1 MKTYTAEDILS
12 EVIRLIELTLKVPA
26 DQVDID
32 ANFETFGINS
42 LIVMEL
48 MENIEK
54 EFDVTLTPAQFS
66 NVDTVRSLAV
76 LLEGLLGEKAAES
89 GGAQAPSPVVAPMQ
103 AAAIAAPTAQA
114 SFAPTQGPQP
124 SSLHQATLSF
134 IRDRYG
140 IELPGGGY
148 ASMHDI
154 VDRLVLDHTGELLR
168 HFGIAVADDG
178 NGGARRRDAVAIVGI
193 SCRLPDAPDHRA
205 FWANLVD
212 GRDSMREIP
221 AERWDWQQHYAEK
234 VEPGKTIARWGAL
247 IDDVDRFDAGF
258 FAIPAEEAASMD
270 PQQRLL
276 LQETYRA
283 VEDAGI
289 DMKSL
294 AGSRTG
300 VFVGYEYS
308 EYEHHL
314 RQLNN
319 KDFTKG
325 PLFSSSSPS
334 YYLSNR
340 ISFVFDLCGPSE
352 SYNVNC
358 ASSAV
363 AINRA
368 FHSLLDGESDIAIA
382 GAVSLNLFEGDY
394 IASSQYGVLS
404 ADGSSRV
411 FDDDAN
417 GFTRGEGV
425 AAVVFKRLSDAER
438 DNDRIYAIVRG
449 VHQTYRGAARNIS
462 EVKHEAIS
470 RVLSECYERTGVPAS
485 SVRYIEVDGYATKW
499 ADSFEYEGVKGA
511 FANAGIDGKRVAL
524 GSLKANIGNV
534 ESVSGIANVIK
545 LAMSMHHGR
554 IPRTISVGK
563 VNTFM
568 DVASQKHPLYIA
580 DHDIVLDEIR
590 DGEGVPVLAGINSFA
605 DSGSNV
611 HILLEEYLSRKPAAA
626 EDRAKQLFLLSA
638 KSSERLLDSVRRHI
652 DFLANAGEGASL
664 ASLACTSQCGREAM
678 TERLAISAASVSELR
693 EKLEVVERA
702 GVREKLGL
710 EGRGIFRGRFEA
722 ADKQSIASLITAEM
736 SEGQLMRSK
745 ASGDWKPIGMLW
757 VNGANIPWA
766 GLWRGTGVAKAGLP
780 GYPFARDRYWID
792 VQATADRQATG
803 VATIRVPEAVQM
815 QPQAA
820 TADTGATAQGPVER
834 QWHFYVPADPAHV
847 PAGARS
853 LSPTAKIELFLR
865 QETALRMG
873 VAIEQVAI
881 DQDFIQLGLDSMA
894 IADLF
899 IRTDALLETNLSPS
913 VLFKNPEIGSLA
925 MYLGEVHAEQLDAIV
940 VAPDAPE
947 PGAVKAAGEVRVA
960 PNHAVQ
966 PVDILVPL
974 QTKGSQS
981 PIFAVPGA
989 GGGALSLQPL
999 AQALGGEQ
1007 PLYCLEAVG
1016 LDGSTE
1022 PHASVEDIAAFN
1034 LRALREVRAEG
1045 PYRLLGYSNGGIVAF
1060 EMARQ
1065 LSQAG
1070 EKVELAL
1077 LDTLSPAIEGKDA
1090 DVEMAEVFNHF
1101 VSSIGGSAT
1110 IDAKTLAAIPEG
1122 ERAKHLHRI
1131 VAEAGLEVPERQFV
1145 ATFDAAGASE
1155 RVCRDYRP
1163 SEVDA
1168 NVDVV
1173 LFRATRGYPGAPR
1186 DYGWSGH
1193 VKGGFQIHD
1202 VDATHFEVL
1211 AHEGVSVI
1219 ARTLGAEGKAKNGK
1233 RGRKQA
1239 PATAG
1244 AA

>member
-1 MKTYTAEDILS
+1 MTMLSAEDILS

-54 EFDVTLTPAQFS
+54 DFDVTLTPAQFS
-66 NVDTVRSLAV
+66 NVDTVRALAS
-76 LLEGLLGEKAAES
+76 LLERLLAEKDGET
-89 GGAQAPSPVVAPMQ
+89 GGATPAQSPANVAPVAQNPVSMPAPAVG
-103 AAAIAAPTAQA
+103 AAAHAPQT
-114 SFAPTQGPQP
+114 
-124 SSLHQATLSF
+124 SSLHQATLAF

-140 IELPGGGY
+140 IELPQASY
-148 ASMHDI
+148 ASMDDI
-154 VDRLVLDHTGELLR
+154 VNRLVLDHTGDLLR
-168 HFGIAVADDG
+168 HFGISVAGDG
-178 NGGARRRDAVAIVGI
+178 PAQRREAIAIVGI
-193 SCRLPDAPDHRA
+193 SCRFPDAPDHRA
-205 FWANLVD
+205 FWSNLME
-212 GRDSMREIP
+212 GRNSIREIP
-221 AERWDWQQHYAEK
+221 VERWDWREHYSDK
-234 VEPGKTIARWGAL
+234 IEPGKTVARWGAL
-247 IDDVDRFDAGF
+247 IDDVDCFDAGF

-308 EYEHHL
+308 EYEQHL
-314 RQLNN
+314 RRLNN

-340 ISFVFDLCGPSE
+340 ISYVLDLCGPSE

-368 FHSLLDGESDIAIA
+368 YHSLRDGESDIAIA
-382 GAVSLNLFEGDY
+382 AAVSLNLFEGDY

-404 ADGSSRV
+404 PDGSSRV
-411 FDDDAN
+411 FDDEAN

-425 AAVVFKRLSDAER
+425 AALVFKRLSDAER
-438 DNDRIYAIVRG
+438 DNDRIYAVVRG
-449 VHQTYRGAARNIS
+449 CHQTYRGAARNIS
-462 EVKHEAIS
+462 EVKHESIA
-470 RVLSECYERTGVPAS
+470 RVLSECYERAGVPAS
-485 SVRYIEVDGYATKW
+485 GLRYIEVDGYATKW
-499 ADSFEYEGVKGA
+499 ADSFEYEGIKGA
-511 FANAGIDGKRVAL
+511 FAGAGIEGKRVAL
-524 GSLKANIGNV
+524 GSLKGNIGNV

-545 LAMSMHHGR
+545 LALSMHHGR

-568 DVASQKHPLYIA
+568 DVASLKHPLYIA
-580 DHDIVLDEIR
+580 DHDIVLDAIR

-611 HILLEEYLSRKPAAA
+611 HILIEEYLATKRALQD
-626 EDRAKQLFLLSA
+626 DRSKQLFLLSA
-638 KSSERLLDSVRRHI
+638 KSSERLLESVRGHI
-652 DFLANAGEGASL
+652 AFLAANQDLLSLPSL
-664 ASLACTSQCGREAM
+664 ALTSQCGREAM
-678 TERLAISAASVSELR
+678 TERLAIVAASTAELR
-693 EKLEVVERA
+693 EKLELVERA

-710 EGRGIFRGRFEA
+710 ESRGIFRGRFDA
-722 ADKQSIASLITAEM
+722 ADKQSIASLITSEM

-745 ASGDWKPIGMLW
+745 ANGDWKPIGMLW

-766 GLWRGTGVAKAGLP
+766 GLWRGAGVGKTDLP
-780 GYPFARDRYWID
+780 GYAFARDRYWID
-792 VQATADRQATG
+792 VHANGSEQSDA
-803 VATIRVPEAVQM
+803 VATIRVPEAARPM
-815 QPQAA
+815 AQAVA
-820 TADTGATAQGPVER
+820 AEAIDADQAPVER
-834 QWHFYVPADPAHV
+834 RWHFYMPADPSHR
-847 PAGARS
+847 PQGALD
-853 LSPTAKIELFLR
+853 LSPIAKIELFLR

-873 VAIEQVAI
+873 AGIDQVAI

-894 IADLF
+894 IADLI

-925 MYLGEVHAEQLDAIV
+925 MYLGEVHAERLDQIV
-940 VAPDAPE
+940 VAPDAPAAE
-947 PGAVKAAGEVRVA
+947 AVKAASEIRIA
-960 PNHAVQ
+960 PNHAAQ

-974 QTKGSQS
+974 QTKGSLA

-989 GGGALSLQPL
+989 GGGALSLQAL
-999 AQALGGEQ
+999 AQAFGNEQ

-1016 LDGSTE
+1016 LDGATE
-1022 PHASVEDIAAFN
+1022 PHGSVEDIAAFN
-1034 LRALREVRAEG
+1034 IAALREVKAEG

-1065 LSQAG
+1065 LAAQG
-1070 EKVELAL
+1070 EKVELSL
-1077 LDTLSPAIEGKDA
+1077 LDTLSPQVEGKDA

-1101 VSSIGGSAT
+1101 VASIGGSAT
-1110 IDAKTLAAIPEG
+1110 IDAATLGGIASE
-1122 ERAKHLHRI
+1122 ERARRLHRI
-1131 VAEAGLEVPERQFV
+1131 VADAGLDVPERQFV
-1145 ATFDAAGASE
+1145 ATFNAAEASE
-1155 RVCRDYRP
+1155 RVCREYRP
-1163 SEVDA
+1163 GELGA
-1168 NVDVV
+1168 NVDVA
-1173 LFRATRGYPGAPR
+1173 LFRASRGYPDAPR
-1186 DYGWSGH
+1186 DYGWSGL
-1193 VKGGFQIHD
+1193 VKGAFLVHD
-1202 VDATHFEVL
+1202 LDATHFEVL
-1211 AHEGVSVI
+1211 DPDGASTI
-1219 ARTLGAEGKAKNGK
+1219 ARTLSVDAGKSKNGK
-1233 RGRKQA
+1233 RGRKQ
-1239 PATAG
+1239 PAVAG
-1244 AA
+1244 AT

>member
-1 MKTYTAEDILS
+1 MKTLSTEDILS

-54 EFDVTLTPAQFS
+54 DFDVTLTPAQFS
-66 NVDTVRSLAV
+66 NVDTVRALAG
-76 LLEGLLGEKAAES
+76 LLERLLAEKAGDAA
-89 GGAQAPSPVVAPMQ
+89 GTAPAQPI
-103 AAAIAAPTAQA
+103 AAAAPAARSAAPA
-114 SFAPTQGPQP
+114 SAPAFVPASPGPQP
-124 SSLHQATLSF
+124 SSLHQATLAF

-140 IELPGGGY
+140 IELPEGGY
-148 ASMHDI
+148 ASMDDI
-154 VDRLVLDHTGELLR
+154 VNRLVLDHTGDLLR
-168 HFGIAVADDG
+168 HFGISVGGDG
-178 NGGARRRDAVAIVGI
+178 PAQKRDAIAIVGI
-193 SCRLPDAPDHRA
+193 SCRFPDAPDHRA
-205 FWANLVD
+205 FWANLAE
-212 GRDSMREIP
+212 GRNSIREIP
-221 AERWDWQQHYAEK
+221 VERWDWRVHASDRI
-234 VEPGKTIARWGAL
+234 EPGKTIARWGAL

-258 FAIPAEEAASMD
+258 FSIPAEEAASMD

-300 VFVGYEYS
+300 VFIGYEYS
-308 EYEHHL
+308 EYEQHL
-314 RQLNN
+314 RRLDN

-340 ISFVFDLCGPSE
+340 ISYVYDLCGPSE

-368 FHSLLDGESDIAIA
+368 FHSLRDGESDIAIA

-404 ADGSSRV
+404 PDGSSRV
-411 FDDDAN
+411 FDDEAN

-425 AAVVFKRLSDAER
+425 AALVLKRLSDAER
-438 DNDRIYAIVRG
+438 DNDRIYAVVRG

-470 RVLSECYERTGVPAS
+470 RVLSECYERAGVQAS
-485 SVRYIEVDGYATKW
+485 GVRYVEVDGYATKW
-499 ADSFEYEGVKGA
+499 ADSFEYEGIKGV

-568 DVASQKHPLYIA
+568 DVANPKHPLYIA
-580 DHDIVLDEIR
+580 EQDILLDAIR
-590 DGEGVPVLAGINSFA
+590 DGAGVPVLAGVNSFA

-611 HILLEEYLSRKPAAA
+611 HILIEEYPPRKPVAVD
-626 EDRAKQLFLLSA
+626 ERAKHLFLLSA
-638 KSSERLLDSVRRHI
+638 KSSERLLESVRAHI
-652 DFLANAGEGASL
+652 AFLAADQGRLSMASL
-664 ASLACTSQCGREAM
+664 AMTSQCGREAM
-678 TERLAISAASVSELR
+678 SERLGIVAASTEELR
-693 EKLEVVERA
+693 EKLELVERA

-710 EGRGIFRGRFEA
+710 ESRGIFRGRF
-722 ADKQSIASLITAEM
+722 DPSDRQSIAALITPEM
-736 SEGQLMRSK
+736 SESQLMRSK

-757 VNGANIPWA
+757 VNGASIPWA
-766 GLWRGTGVAKAGLP
+766 GVWRGTGVAKAGLP
-780 GYPFARDRYWID
+780 GYPFARERYWID
-792 VQATADRQATG
+792 VEVGGGDQAPA
-803 VATIRVPEAVQM
+803 VARIRVPEASGT
-815 QPQAA
+815 QAETGPIEA
-820 TADTGATAQGPVER
+820 ADAVQGPVER
-834 QWHFYVPADPAHV
+834 AWHFYVPADPAHR
-847 PAGARS
+847 PAGALV
-853 LSPTAKIELFLR
+853 LSPIAKIELFLR

-873 VAIEQVAI
+873 VAIDQVAI
-881 DQDFIQLGLDSMA
+881 DQDFIQLGLDSMS
-894 IADLF
+894 IAELI

-925 MYLGEVHAEQLDAIV
+925 MYLGEVHAAQLDAIV
-940 VAPDAPE
+940 VAPEAP
-947 PGAVKAAGEVRVA
+947 AAGMVRAASEIRIA
-960 PNHAVQ
+960 PNHAAQ

-974 QTKGSQS
+974 QTKGGQS

-989 GGGALSLQPL
+989 GGGALSLQSL
-999 AQALGGEQ
+999 AQALGSDQ

-1016 LDGSTE
+1016 LDGATE
-1022 PHASVEDIAAFN
+1022 PHGSVEEIAAFN
-1034 LRALREVRAEG
+1034 IRALREVKAEG

-1065 LSQAG
+1065 LAGQG
-1070 EKVELAL
+1070 EKVELSL
-1077 LDTLSPAIEGKDA
+1077 LDTLNPQVEGKDA

-1101 VSSIGGSAT
+1101 VASIGGSAT
-1110 IDAKTLAAIPEG
+1110 IDAATLSGIASE
-1122 ERAKHLHRI
+1122 ERARRLHRI
-1131 VAEAGLEVPERQFV
+1131 VADAGLEVPERQFV
-1145 ATFDAAGASE
+1145 ATFDAAEASE
-1155 RVCRDYRP
+1155 RVCREYRP
-1163 SEVDA
+1163 GELGA

-1173 LFRATRGYPGAPR
+1173 LFRASRGYPDAPR
-1186 DYGWSGH
+1186 DYGWSGL
-1193 VKGGFQIHD
+1193 VKGGFVVHD
-1202 VDATHFEVL
+1202 LDATHFEVL
-1211 AHEGVSVI
+1211 EHDGASRI
-1219 ARTLGAEGKAKNGK
+1219 ARALSPDAGKSKSGK
-1233 RGRKQA
+1233 RGRRQ
-1239 PATAG
+1239 PAVAG
-1244 AA
+1244 AT